1 MFEANRTLI
10 SALARPVP
18 VVLRDY
24 EAMMPAIGTFVSE
37 VNTAVATYR
46 GVELTVAPHEH
57 SDTCEACAIL
67 RNAQLR
73 YRHDLGLLELVADI
87 CGSLQQ
93 RISRVDVINR
103 AVPNDLVS
111 VCLVT
116 RAVLDSLVRSSVLFM
131 TADVRIYNKY
141 LAESLTSMQKMQ
153 WSTLPQSINEQAIP
167 LLKTYSGLSGSERN
181 GSEIFADPFPT
192 FARRVQYLRCT
203 NKAADFGSTL
213 DMISSLF
220 GALSD
225 LVHGGIAFLTFANPS
240 IPQIVTGRA
249 PLRYTPFT
257 YQVAEIM
264 GVSMAAVLKAFG
276 TLYIPALVQSLDK
289 VAGTSCVAAKLSAHH
304 SITMARIEN
313 MVF

>member
-1 MFEANRTLI
+1 
-10 SALARPVP
+10 
-18 VVLRDY
+18 
-24 EAMMPAIGTFVSE
+24 
-37 VNTAVATYR
+37 
-46 GVELTVAPHEH
+46 
-57 SDTCEACAIL
+57 
-67 RNAQLR
+67 
-73 YRHDLGLLELVADI
+73 
-87 CGSLQQ
+87 
-93 RISRVDVINR
+93 
-103 AVPNDLVS
+103 
-111 VCLVT
+111 
-116 RAVLDSLVRSSVLFM
+116 
-131 TADVRIYNKY
+131 
-141 LAESLTSMQKMQ
+141 MQ
-153 WSTLPQSINEQAIP
+153 WSTLPQSIDEQAVP

-181 GSEIFADPFPT
+181 DSEIFADPFPT
-192 FARRVQYLRCT
+192 FARRVQYLRDT
-203 NKAADFGSTL
+203 NKAAGFDSTL

-289 VAGTSCVAAKLSAHH
+289 VAGTSGVAAKLGAHQRV
-304 SITMARIEN
+304 TMARFEN